1 MDRMY
6 SGDNAKI
13 DETVISLEY
22 LMSRFAVQ
30 PALWVAQAV
39 VHQLEKLSLQ
49 PEKYRSEPYARLL
62 MIWDAIASQLEQ
74 DEATDSVQYR
84 ELNLHAMDI
93 WIVQNEGLAVVY

>member
-1 MDRMY
+1 MDRMN
-6 SGDNAKI
+6 SGERAQL

-39 VHQLEKLSLQ
+39 VYQLEKLSLQ
-49 PEKYRSEPYARLL
+49 QEAYRSEPYAKLL

-74 DEATDSVQYR
+74 DEVADSVQYR
-84 ELNLHAMDI
+84 ELNLHAMDM